1 MTKIFV
7 FSGEILKYYFVK
19 HKKNFITPDDYYY
32 SLIMKNQKKE
42 IIQLT
47 LKTHKKFYNN
57 SKYFIVSYK
66 IKNDERVITHIK
78 AIANLNDSAS
88 IYKKYK
94 EEQDLKRIEHTDFP
108 KPFLLTNHKKFIARD
123 VIINKHSNEMIN
135 KCKTL
140 ELHIQKVLN
149 NDRYMLRFS
158 NSLIYDYS
166 GSNSRLLY
174 SLENYKRCLF
184 LYRRDNLI
192 SSNKDIIDINT
203 PSYLI
208 NEESFTFFKLPD
220 LMEIY
225 KNTEDYK
232 EIDNISKSYR
242 EHLFLNKQQ
251 KEISIPNQAT
261 KALLRD
267 HFMFDKKLSKRKI
280 EKEMKKLNIF

>member
-1 MTKIFV
+1 MTKLFA

-19 HKKNFITPDDYYY
+19 HKKNVIMPDDYYY

-47 LKTHKKFYNN
+47 LKTHKKFNN
-57 SKYFIVSYK
+57 DSKYFLLSYK
-66 IKNDERVITHIK
+66 IKDDERFITHIK
-78 AIANLNDSAS
+78 AIANLNDSNS

-94 EEQDLKRIEHTDFP
+94 EEQDLKKIQPTDFH

-123 VIINKHSNEMIN
+123 VIITKHSTVMIN
-135 KCKTL
+135 KYQAL
-140 ELHIQKVLN
+140 EMHIQKVLN
-149 NDRYMLRFS
+149 NDRYILRFS
-158 NSLIYDYS
+158 NSLLFDYS
-166 GSNSRLLY
+166 VPNSRLLY

-192 SSNKDIIDINT
+192 SSDKDIIDINT

-208 NEESFTFFKLPD
+208 NEENFTFFKLPD

-225 KNTEDYK
+225 KNTEDYN
-232 EIDNISKSYR
+232 EIDNISKLYR
-242 EHLFLNKQQ
+242 EHLFLANQQ
-251 KEISIPNQAT
+251 ETRITNQAT
-261 KALLRD
+261 KTLLTD

-280 EKEMKKLNIF
+280 EKEMKKLNF

>member
-1 MTKIFV
+1 MTKLFA

-19 HKKNFITPDDYYY
+19 HKKNVIMPDDYYY

-47 LKTHKKFYNN
+47 LKTHKKFYND
-57 SKYFIVSYK
+57 SKYFLLSYK
-66 IKNDERVITHIK
+66 IKDDERFITHIK
-78 AIANLNDSAS
+78 AIANLNDSNS

-94 EEQDLKRIEHTDFP
+94 EEQDLKKIQPTDFH

-123 VIINKHSNEMIN
+123 VIITKHSTVMIN
-135 KCKTL
+135 KYQAL
-140 ELHIQKVLN
+140 EMHIQKVLN
-149 NDRYMLRFS
+149 NDRYILRFS
-158 NSLIYDYS
+158 NSLLFDYS
-166 GSNSRLLY
+166 VPNSRLLY

-192 SSNKDIIDINT
+192 SSDKDIIDINT

-208 NEESFTFFKLPD
+208 NEENFTFFKLPD

-225 KNTEDYK
+225 KNTEDYN
-232 EIDNISKSYR
+232 EIDNISKLYR
-242 EHLFLNKQQ
+242 EHLFLANQQ
-251 KEISIPNQAT
+251 ETRITNQAT
-261 KALLRD
+261 KTLLTD

-280 EKEMKKLNIF
+280 EKEMKKLNF